1 MRQIVLDTET
11 TGLEPELGHRIIEI
25 GCVEIVNRR
34 VSGRTFHRY
43 LNPERAI
50 DEGAMAVHGIKRADL
65 DDKPKFAEI
74 AEELVTF
81 IADAELV
88 IHNAAFDV
96 AFLDAEL
103 ARLAGARTVAPAGDS
118 LVPAGD
124 SLADRS
130 VANRLVAGR
139 SVAALC
145 RVLDT
150 LALARSMHPGQRNN
164 LDALCKRYGVDNSHR
179 DLHGALL
186 DAQILADVYLAMT
199 GGQVGLALSEST
211 TSENAAN
218 VGPVHVLVRT
228 ATPLCVVMATEEE
241 ARAHESMLT
250 IIAKASGGKCLWQP
264 AALTAPAPE
273 QNRSSA

>member
-34 VSGRTFHRY
+34 VTGRTFHRY

-65 DDKPKFAEI
+65 DDKPKFAEV
-74 AEELVTF
+74 AEELITF
-81 IADAELV
+81 ISDAELV

-103 ARLAGARTVAPAGDS
+103 ARLAGARRAVAT
-118 LVPAGD
+118 
-124 SLADRS
+124 
-130 VANRLVAGR
+130 
-139 SVAALC
+139 LC
-145 RVLDT
+145 RVLDS

-164 LDALCKRYGVDNSHR
+164 LDALCKRYDVDNSRR

-199 GGQVGLALSEST
+199 GGQVGLALSEIT
-211 TSENAAN
+211 APARAAN
-218 VGPVHVLVRT
+218 DGQGVVPVLVRG

-241 ARAHESMLT
+241 ALAHESMLK
-250 IIAKASGGKCLWQP
+250 IIAKASGGKCLWTP
-264 AALTAPAPE
+264 VPVAAVAPE
-273 QNRSSA
+273 QTLSSA

>member
-1 MRQIVLDTET
+1 MLLNSAPMRQIVLDTET

-25 GCVEIVNRR
+25 GCVELVNRR
-34 VSGRTFHRY
+34 VTGRTFHRY

-65 DDKPKFAEI
+65 DDKPKFREV
-74 AEELVTF
+74 AEELIGF
-81 IADAELV
+81 ISDAELV

-103 ARLAGARTVAPAGDS
+103 GKLAGAPGGGS
-118 LVPAGD
+118 F
-124 SLADRS
+124 
-130 VANRLVAGR
+130 AGR

-150 LALARSMHPGQRNN
+150 LTLARSMHPGQRNN
-164 LDALCKRYGVDNSHR
+164 LDALCKRYSVDNSRR

-211 TSENAAN
+211 NSS
-218 VGPVHVLVRT
+218 RT
-228 ATPLCVVMATEEE
+228 ASEGQAVPVLIRTGMPLTVVMATEEE
-241 ARAHESMLT
+241 AHAHESMLT
-250 IIAKASGGKCLWQP
+250 IIAKASGGKCLWIP
-264 AALTAPAPE
+264 VPAPASVPE

>member
-25 GCVEIVNRR
+25 GCVELVNRR
-34 VSGRTFHRY
+34 VTGRTFHRY

-65 DDKPKFAEI
+65 DDKPKFREV
-74 AEELVTF
+74 AEELIGF
-81 IADAELV
+81 ISDAELV

-103 ARLAGARTVAPAGDS
+103 GRLAGAARDVAPAGGS
-118 LVPAGD
+118 L
-124 SLADRS
+124 
-130 VANRLVAGR
+130 AGR
-139 SVAALC
+139 SVSTLC

-150 LALARSMHPGQRNN
+150 LTLARSMHPGQRNN
-164 LDALCKRYGVDNSHR
+164 LDALCKRYSVDNSRR

-199 GGQVGLALSEST
+199 GGQVGLALSES
-211 TSENAAN
+211 SSSS
-218 VGPVHVLVRT
+218 RT
-228 ATPLCVVMATEEE
+228 AGEGQAVPVLIRTGLPLSVVMATEEE
-241 ARAHESMLT
+241 AQAHESMLT
-250 IIAKASGGKCLWQP
+250 IIAKASGGKCLWIPVP
-264 AALTAPAPE
+264 APITAPE

>member
-1 MRQIVLDTET
+1 MLLNSAPMRQIVLDTET

-25 GCVEIVNRR
+25 GCVELVNRR
-34 VSGRTFHRY
+34 VTGRTFHRY

-65 DDKPKFAEI
+65 DDKPKFREV
-74 AEELVTF
+74 AEELIGF
-81 IADAELV
+81 ISDAELV

-103 ARLAGARTVAPAGDS
+103 ARLAGAARAVAS
-118 LVPAGD
+118 
-124 SLADRS
+124 
-130 VANRLVAGR
+130 
-139 SVAALC
+139 LC

-150 LALARSMHPGQRNN
+150 LTLARSMHPGQRNN
-164 LDALCKRYGVDNSHR
+164 LDALCKRYSVDNSRR

-211 TSENAAN
+211 NSS
-218 VGPVHVLVRT
+218 RT
-228 ATPLCVVMATEEE
+228 ASEGQAAPVLIRTGMPLTVVMATEEE
-241 ARAHESMLT
+241 AQAHESMLT
-250 IIAKASGGKCLWQP
+250 IIAKASGGKCLWIPVPTP
-264 AALTAPAPE
+264 ASVPE

>member
-25 GCVEIVNRR
+25 GCVEVVNRR
-34 VSGRTFHRY
+34 VTGRTFHRY

-65 DDKPKFAEI
+65 DDKPKFAEV
-74 AEELVTF
+74 AEELLAF
-81 IADAELV
+81 ISDAELV

-103 ARLAGARTVAPAGDS
+103 ARLAAAGGF
-118 LVPAGD
+118 P
-124 SLADRS
+124 ADRS
-130 VANRLVAGR
+130 VSGAVRNVAK
-139 SVAALC
+139 LC
-145 RVLDT
+145 RVLDS

-164 LDALCKRYGVDNSHR
+164 LDALCKRYDVDNSRR

-199 GGQVGLALSEST
+199 GGQVGLALSET
-211 TSENAAN
+211 TAPTRAAN
-218 VGPVHVLVRT
+218 EAVVPVLVRG

-241 ARAHESMLT
+241 ALAHESMLK
-250 IIAKASGGKCLWQP
+250 IIAKASGGKSLWTPVPVP
-264 AALTAPAPE
+264 AVAPE
-273 QNRSSA
+273 QTLSSA

>member
-65 DDKPKFAEI
+65 DDKPKFAEV
-74 AEELVTF
+74 AEELIGF

-103 ARLAGARTVAPAGDS
+103 ARLSAAGRTVAT
-118 LVPAGD
+118 
-124 SLADRS
+124 
-130 VANRLVAGR
+130 
-139 SVAALC
+139 LC

-164 LDALCKRYGVDNSHR
+164 LDALCKRYGIDNSHR

-211 TSENAAN
+211 TAASAMN
-218 VGPVHVLVRT
+218 DGAVHALVRT
-228 ATPLCVVMATEEE
+228 ALPLCVVMATEEE

-264 AALTAPAPE
+264 AAAATQAPE
-273 QNRSSA
+273 QNRLSV

>member
-34 VSGRTFHRY
+34 VTGRTFHRY

-65 DDKPKFAEI
+65 DDKPKFAEV
-74 AEELVTF
+74 AEELITF
-81 IADAELV
+81 ISDAELV

-103 ARLAGARTVAPAGDS
+103 ARLAGARRAVS
-118 LVPAGD
+118 PAGD
-124 SLADRS
+124 SLAVRS
-130 VANRLVAGR
+130 VAT
-139 SVAALC
+139 LC
-145 RVLDT
+145 RVLDS

-164 LDALCKRYGVDNSHR
+164 LDALCKRYEVDNSRR

-199 GGQVGLALSEST
+199 GGQVGLALSEIT
-211 TSENAAN
+211 VARAAN
-218 VGPVHVLVRT
+218 DGQPVVPVLVRG

-241 ARAHESMLT
+241 ALAHESMLT
-250 IIAKASGGKCLWQP
+250 IIAKASGGKCLWTP
-264 AALTAPAPE
+264 VPVAAAAPE
-273 QNRSSA
+273 QTRSSA

>member
-25 GCVEIVNRR
+25 GCVELVNRR
-34 VSGRTFHRY
+34 VTGRTFHRY

-65 DDKPKFAEI
+65 DDKPKFAEV
-74 AEELVTF
+74 AEELIAF
-81 IADAELV
+81 ISDAELV

-103 ARLAGARTVAPAGDS
+103 ARLAGVARAV
-118 LVPAGD
+118 VPAGD
-124 SLADRS
+124 FL
-130 VANRLVAGR
+130 AGR
-139 SVAALC
+139 SVTSLC

-150 LALARSMHPGQRNN
+150 LTLARSMHPGQRNN
-164 LDALCKRYGVDNSHR
+164 LDALCKRYGVDNSRR

-211 TSENAAN
+211 TSS
-218 VGPVHVLVRT
+218 RT
-228 ATPLCVVMATEEE
+228 ASEGQAAPALIRTGAPLIVVMATEEE

-250 IIAKASGGKCLWQP
+250 IIAKASGGKCLWTPVPVP
-264 AALTAPAPE
+264 AVAPE

>member
-25 GCVEIVNRR
+25 GCVEILNRR
-34 VSGRTFHRY
+34 VTGRTFHRY

-65 DDKPKFAEI
+65 DDKPKFAEV
-74 AEELVTF
+74 AAELVEF
-81 IADAELV
+81 IKDAELV

-103 ARLAGARTVAPAGDS
+103 ARLRGGSGPVAS
-118 LVPAGD
+118 
-124 SLADRS
+124 
-130 VANRLVAGR
+130 
-139 SVAALC
+139 LC

-164 LDALCKRYGVDNSHR
+164 LDALCKRYEIDNSHR

-211 TSENAAN
+211 TSVNA
-218 VGPVHVLVRT
+218 GSGGQPVRALVRT
-228 ATPLCVVMATEEE
+228 AIPLVVIMATEEE
-241 ARAHESMLT
+241 SRAHESMLA
-250 IIAKASGGKCLWQP
+250 IIAKASGGKCLWPP
-264 AALTAPAPE
+264 APVPVTAPA
-273 QNRSSA
+273 QNLSSA